1 MLNLFLSLSV
11 SFFLSSRINKPGGV
25 FKLELFLP
33 EDYPM
38 AAPKVSRE
46 TRRDRRKKKTK
57 MRSFSCCRRR
67 RRHSS
72 FFPSPLFLA
81 VSLSLSLCPSPL
93 PLFSLTLSL
102 SPSPLHKKKV
112 RFLTKIYHPNIDKL
126 GRICLDILKD
136 KWSPALQIRTVLISV
151 QALLSAPNPD
161 DPLDEG
167 VARQWREDEEGAVAC
182 ARDWTRR
189 FAAAAPAAAV

>member
-1 MLNLFLSLSV
+1 LLSSPLTARVFLPSQPQPQPLFFHSLS
-11 SFFLSSRINKPGGV
+11 SQQ
-25 FKLELFLP
+25 
-33 EDYPM
+33 
-38 AAPKVSRE
+38 
-46 TRRDRRKKKTK
+46 
-57 MRSFSCCRRR
+57 
-67 RRHSS
+67 
-72 FFPSPLFLA
+72 
-81 VSLSLSLCPSPL
+81 
-93 PLFSLTLSL
+93 
-102 SPSPLHKKKV
+102 V

-189 FAAAAPAAAV
+189 FAGNNGSDGGAGA

>member
-1 MLNLFLSLSV
+1 MNPAALCFPLSHPR
-11 SFFLSSRINKPGGV
+11 SS
-25 FKLELFLP
+25 
-33 EDYPM
+33 
-38 AAPKVSRE
+38 
-46 TRRDRRKKKTK
+46 
-57 MRSFSCCRRR
+57 
-67 RRHSS
+67 
-72 FFPSPLFLA
+72 SP
-81 VSLSLSLCPSPL
+81 
-93 PLFSLTLSL
+93 
-102 SPSPLHKKKV
+102 KKV

-189 FAAAAPAAAV
+189 FAGTNGTAPAAAAAATV